1 MATLATQIKDTVPS
15 HAELMQRAESL
26 LPALRQRAAEAESLR
41 RLPDATMRDL
51 FDTGMLRILQPK
63 RYGGYG
69 MGWAAHADA
78 ARVLARAC
86 SSTAWIVSVVGAH
99 AAIAGRL
106 NQQCQDDIWGKSQ
119 DQLIATASARA
130 SGYMRKVPGGY
141 RLSGHWRFASGVDHS
156 EWTMVTAPVEEDGM
170 IATEAH
176 FFYRALMPTR
186 DIEIVDTWHVAGMKG
201 TGSKDVKAQ
210 DLFIPE
216 HRVIPAAASF
226 ARNPPGAAVNSDSY
240 LYEVPFIAYFGNSL
254 LGPILGAA
262 EGAYADYC
270 EATRVRTSALFGNS
284 VAEQTP
290 VQIRLAES
298 AAEIKAARLIYEDA
312 NAFLH
317 QIGLKKQELTP
328 AHKLEAER
336 DRAYMARLCVSA
348 VTRLVRQMGAIG
360 LSDTNP
366 VQRHYRDVTA
376 MATQIAVNWDRGM
389 MPFGRAALGLP
400 TETAYENKKVPAPK

>member
-1 MATLATQIKDTVPS
+1 MAVAELKTKVPT

-26 LPALRQRAAEAESLR
+26 LPSLRERAKKTEELR
-41 RLPDATMRDL
+41 RLPDETMRDL
-51 FDTGMLRILQPK
+51 FDTGLLRILQPK

-106 NQQCQDDIWGKSQ
+106 NKQCQDEIWGKSQ
-119 DQLIATASARA
+119 DQLVATASARA
-130 SGYMRKVPGGY
+130 NGTLRKVDGGY

-156 EWTMVTAPVEEDGM
+156 EWTMVTAPIEEDGM
-170 IATEAH
+170 VSTEPH
-176 FFYRALMPTR
+176 FFHRALMPTK
-186 DIEIVDTWHVAGMKG
+186 DIEIVDSWHVAGMKG
-201 TGSKDVKAQ
+201 TGSKDVKAH
-210 DLFIPE
+210 DIFIPE
-216 HRVIPAAASF
+216 HRLMSAADSF
-226 ARNPPGAAVNSDSY
+226 GRNPPGAAVNTDSY
-240 LYEVPFIAYFGNSL
+240 LYHVPFMAYFGNSL
-254 LGPILGAA
+254 LGPILGAT
-262 EGAYADYC
+262 EGAYHDYC
-270 EATRVRTSALFGNS
+270 EITRVRTSALFGSS

-290 VQIRLAES
+290 VQMRLAET

-317 QIGLKKQELTP
+317 QLGVKNQEIT
-328 AHKLEAER
+328 HEQKLEAER
-336 DRAYMARLCVSA
+336 DRAYVARLCVSA
-348 VTRLVRQMGAIG
+348 VTRLVRQMGAMG
-360 LSDTNP
+360 LADSNP

-389 MPFGRAALGLP
+389 APYGRMALGLP
-400 TETAYENKKVPAPK
+400 TETKYEDKKVPVKP